1 MKLQTL
7 VTAIAFLVLTAGA
20 HAAPPSDKWST
31 DYDAALKAAQTQS
44 KPMLIMFSASWCP
57 PCNMMKKDVL
67 PQKSVQTALDKWVLA
82 YIDVDENKALP
93 NQYQIQAIPTFVML
107 DSGGRELGRFNYMQ
121 AGDFAGWINAVR
133 GDVASLT
140 EIGRRLEAKPN
151 DAALLRGKGDV
162 LADIGLRMAGVYPMT
177 LIVTATRANEA
188 IEAYKAA
195 QAAGDNSPELRA
207 NIGFL
212 GAVVK
217 ATKNES
223 AAAAGQEL
231 ERYAQENPNGKFAA
245 DALFWR
251 AIAAA
256 KMRQTEQSQA
266 LVREYGEKYPG
277 GRYAL
282 IVKAKQ

>member
-7 VTAIAFLVLTAGA
+7 VTAIALLALTAGA

-44 KPMLIMFSASWCP
+44 KPVLIMFSASWCP

-67 PQKSVQTALDKWVLA
+67 PQKDVQAALDKWVLA

-93 NQYQIQAIPTFVML
+93 NRYQIQAIPTFVML

-140 EIGRRLEAKPN
+140 DLELELKSKPN

-177 LIVTATRANEA
+177 LAVTATRANEA

-223 AAAAGQEL
+223 AAAGQEL

-256 KMRQTEQSQA
+256 KLRQTEQSQA
-266 LVREYGEKYPG
+266 LVKEYGEKYPD

-282 IVKAKQ
+282 IVNAKR